1 MKTNLTDKQFKLA
14 RAFERAGLCTISQA
28 VKAFERQDDVQIEL
42 WKKQLAKWQKKR
54 DAEIAEASPVSA
66 LDAATSTWSAL
77 TVSRAQCVSLMRFT
91 RCSAASA
98 GSTASGR
105 YGSDGTGLGTI

>member
-54 DAEIAEASPVSA
+54 DAEIAEAMR
-66 LDAATSTWSAL
+66 AADEL
-77 TVSRAQCVSLMRFT
+77 TNH
-91 RCSAASA
+91 
-98 GSTASGR
+98 GR
-105 YGSDGTGLGTI
+105 NEPGA